1 MLTVTDPSKIDWENM
16 PLHEVAKG
24 NAMDTYFTLKLFDLI
39 NEKIEKEESNLPIL
53 IDEVLSPGLS
63 VFAKAEFR
71 GIDIDPRELE
81 ETGKSLKSH
90 IVDLEDSL
98 HESLG
103 LLPTDNVYSTKCL
116 VEIFYT
122 REGALELYPPART
135 GKGAPSTDAD
145 TIKLLLE
152 LIDEELERRG

>member
-1 MLTVTDPSKIDWENM
+1 MLTVNDPSKVDWENM
-16 PLHEVAKG
+16 PLHEVARG

-39 NEKIEKEESNLPIL
+39 NEKIQNEENNLPIL
-53 IDEVLSPGLS
+53 VDHVLSPGLS

-71 GIDIDPRELE
+71 GINIDPKELD
-81 ETGKSLKSH
+81 ETGRLLKSH
-90 IVDLEDSL
+90 IINLEDDL
-98 HESLG
+98 HESVG
-103 LLPTDNVYSTKCL
+103 LIPTDNVYSTKCL
-116 VEIFYT
+116 IEIFYT

-152 LIDEELERRG
+152 LIEEELERRG